1 MSETMLAVLE
11 FPDLDELFSMA
22 RLFLASSLLAGCCV
36 GSMRLLSPGGFFSG
50 RWVQKNVVM
59 LREKMDWNLG
69 RVRQGTLAV
78 VSCLFLANGAWANDY
93 SDGMQFYQDKDYE
106 QAFSSFKKA
115 ADKGNAAAQSA
126 LAALYYNGE
135 GVEEDEA
142 AAALWYSR
150 AAEHGVTDAQFAL
163 GEMFEAGEGV
173 KRDAK
178 KAAFWYKKAADKGH
192 LMAATKLG
200 ILYMDGRGVKRDD
213 AKAARIAFSCRQT
226 GCRSGA
232 NESRCFVCQRT
243 RG

>member
-1 MSETMLAVLE
+1 MSETMLAVLG
-11 FPDLDELFSMA
+11 FPDLDELLPMA
-22 RLFLASSLLAGCCV
+22 RLFLVSSLLAGCCV
-36 GSMRLLSPGGFFSG
+36 GSMSLFRGGFFSG
-50 RWVQKNVVM
+50 RGAQGNVVM
-59 LREKMDWNLG
+59 PRDKMDWNLG

-78 VSCLFLANGAWANDY
+78 VGCLFLANAAWANDY

-106 QAFSSFKKA
+106 KAFSSFQKA

-150 AAEHGVTDAQFAL
+150 AAEHGRTDAQFAL

-173 KRDAK
+173 KRDYK

-200 ILYMDGRGVKRDD
+200 ILYMEGRGVKQDD
-213 AKAARIAFSCRQT
+213 AKAAFSCRQT
-226 GCRSGA
+226 GHCVGA
-232 NESRCFVCQRT
+232 VESRCFVCERA